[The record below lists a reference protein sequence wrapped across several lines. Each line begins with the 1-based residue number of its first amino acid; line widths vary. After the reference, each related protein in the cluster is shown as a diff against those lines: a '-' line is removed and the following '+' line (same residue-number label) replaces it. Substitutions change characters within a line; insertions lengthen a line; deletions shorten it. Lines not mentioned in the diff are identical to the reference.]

1 MTVNN
6 CQSRGVTE
14 PQREVDFAEQKTE
27 GECESLLFLSVAA
40 SNVKL
45 HAGSFHRK
53 RSPSLPDGGQRIT
66 KQLISRGREIPTR
79 CVALVSSL
87 LDRVR
92 YAQDDGDEGSF

>member
-53 RSPSLPDGGQRIT
+53 RSPSLPEGGQMKEKARAFSS
-66 KQLISRGREIPTR
+66 SRLRFLMFCHPFRNFTM
-79 CVALVSSL
+79 
-87 LDRVR
+87 
-92 YAQDDGDEGSF
+92 